1 MKFMKAYVNAVD
13 KFTERTGS
21 LISWVSFI
29 LVLVVCYD
37 VFTRYIL
44 RESSVALQELE
55 WHLFALLFLIAA
67 PYTLLKD
74 EHVRVDVLYTKF
86 SPKAKAW
93 VNLAGSLLFLIPF
106 CVLVIISVKEFVLQS
121 FIFRETSPNPGGLPA
136 RYIIKAVIPLSFFL
150 LLLEGVSLAIKS
162 FLNIKQEK

>member
-1 MKFMKAYVNAVD
+1 MKAYVNAID
-13 KFTERTGS
+13 KFSERTGS

-44 RESSVALQELE
+44 KESSVALQELE

-86 SPKAKAW
+86 SPKGKAW

-106 CVLVIISVKEFVLQS
+106 CILIIISVKEFVLQS

-136 RYIIKAVIPLSFFL
+136 RYIIKAVIPISFLL
-150 LLLEGVSLAIKS
+150 LLLEGISLAFKS
-162 FLNIKQEK
+162 LLNIKKDK